1 MILWWIIYIVDGLC
15 FFIVTLTA
23 LYMLIY
29 TIAAQ
34 FSHHDNIPQTNKKNR
49 FIIII
54 PAYKEDKVIES
65 SVKTILAQTYPQNLF
80 DVVVV
85 SDHQKE
91 ITNFKLAQYPI
102 TLLNTNF
109 EHSNKAKSLNYAM
122 GKLPKFKIYDIV
134 VILDADNMVET
145 TFLEQMN
152 RAYEASG
159 TKVIQAH
166 RLSKNRDTS
175 SAILDSIFE
184 EINNTIFRRGHV
196 NLGLSAALI
205 GSGVAIDFNWFR
217 KNVKELHT
225 SGEDKEMEAL
235 IMKDNIFIDYF
246 DNILVF
252 DEKTRVISDFNKQ
265 RGRWISTQTHNMLTN
280 LPHLIPAIFTR
291 RYDYA
296 DKIFQWMLMP
306 RTIMMAII
314 VGMSLILPFIYLT
327 LAIKWWVM
335 FAFVLFIFAL
345 ATPDYLVD
353 KKFDKAFYEAPF
365 IMLGALMNI
374 IRFRRKFNHTKHS
387 IK

>member
-184 EINNTIFRRGHV
+184 EINNSIFRRGHV
-196 NLGLSAALI
+196 VFGISAALN
-205 GSGVAIDFNWFR
+205 GSGTVFDFQWF
-217 KNVKELHT
+217 KDNVKKIN
-225 SGEDKEMEAL
+225 SSAEDKQFEAL
-235 IMKDNIFIDYF
+235 IMQDHIFVDFF
-246 DNILVF
+246 DNILVY
-252 DEKTRVISDFNKQ
+252 DEKTRSGKDFSKQ
-265 RGRWISTQTHNMLTN
+265 RG
-280 LPHLIPAIFTR
+280 
-291 RYDYA
+291 
-296 DKIFQWMLMP
+296 
-306 RTIMMAII
+306 
-314 VGMSLILPFIYLT
+314 
-327 LAIKWWVM
+327 
-335 FAFVLFIFAL
+335 
-345 ATPDYLVD
+345 
-353 KKFDKAFYEAPF
+353 
-365 IMLGALMNI
+365 
-374 IRFRRKFNHTKHS
+374 
-387 IK
+387 